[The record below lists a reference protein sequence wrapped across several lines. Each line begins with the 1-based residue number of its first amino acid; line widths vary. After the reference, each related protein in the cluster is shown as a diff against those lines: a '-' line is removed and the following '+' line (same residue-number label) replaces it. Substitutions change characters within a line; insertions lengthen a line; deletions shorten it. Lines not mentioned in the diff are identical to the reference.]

1 MSRASCLLTLM
12 EDYASPERIELD
24 PIDLRVAK
32 RWAAGLLSKFWKR
45 WGIEPK
51 RVKIVKVT
59 KSLSFSGG
67 KKFIFPHRE
76 GKFPVL
82 VQVGYDISDD
92 PSNPPDRKLLN
103 VYVEK
108 SEEPTFRPGEQYLL
122 ELLLGDYVFLVKDL
136 PITALWVIDG
146 KVEGAWVVG
155 GHEKYL
161 KSQHKDLYYRQD
173 GLQYGTDY
181 WWRANPNLVAIDG
194 SRGTYTIEGRTLAE
208 VKRAV
213 RAAKGHLEKDGFDPD
228 DLFRVTLHLPR
239 KTLKTTLAA
248 LLT

>member
-1 MSRASCLLTLM
+1 MLTLL

-59 KSLSFSGG
+59 DSFTFSGG
-67 KKFIFPHRE
+67 KEFIFIC
-76 GKFPVL
+76 GGFPVL
-82 VQVGYDISDD
+82 VHAMYDASDQAENPNDKLGKVFVERSDSPDWEVG
-92 PSNPPDRKLLN
+92 K
-103 VYVEK
+103 
-108 SEEPTFRPGEQYLL
+108 QYLSVL
-122 ELLLGDYVFLVKDL
+122 SAGDYVFLVKEL
-136 PITALWVIDG
+136 PVVAKWVIDG
-146 KVEGAWVVG
+146 EVHGAWAVG
-155 GHEKYL
+155 AHEKYL
-161 KSQHKDLYYRQD
+161 KSQHPDIYYRD